1 MTTLSELHAAA
12 HARGLSHYRRL
23 SRAELEQALSD
34 GAGEVVAEPLEP
46 SAEPVR
52 LERDGP
58 LALIVLD
65 DPASRN
71 AIGSLAMDCLEAI
84 LDELERDRDIRLVA
98 VTGAGRT
105 FCSGAAIREF
115 DALADGGTVLTD
127 RGTRLFDR
135 VEDLPMPTVA
145 LVNGHAVG
153 GGAEVALACDW
164 RILAPDA
171 ELRFVHASIGL
182 VPGFGGLGRLRAAL
196 GEATALRLLATCE
209 SVGGLRAVELG
220 LAAEV
225 VPAAEQRAC
234 ARRLAQRVAESDQHA
249 VATAKKALAAGTRAA
264 EREAF
269 LACWPLRWIPPNAR
283 A

>member
-1 MTTLSELHAAA
+1 VTTLSELHAAA
-12 HARGLSHYRRL
+12 RARGLSHYRRL
-23 SRAELEQALSD
+23 SRAELEEALANGD
-34 GAGEVVAEPLEP
+34 GAVAVALEP

-71 AIGSLAMDCLEAI
+71 AIGGLAMDCLAAI
-84 LDELERDRDIRLVA
+84 LDELERAADVRLVA
-98 VTGAGRT
+98 VTGAGHT

-115 DALADGGTVLTD
+115 DALDDGGTLLTD
-127 RGTRLFDR
+127 RGTRLLDR

-153 GGAEVALACDW
+153 GGVEVALACDW
-164 RILAPDA
+164 RIIAPDA

-182 VPGFGGLGRLRAAL
+182 VPGFGGLGRLRATL

-209 SVGGLRAVELG
+209 SVGGRRAVDLG

-225 VPAAEQRAC
+225 IPAPEQRAR

-249 VATAKKALAAGTRAA
+249 VTAAKKALATGTRAA

-269 LACWPLRWIPPNAR
+269 LDCWPNRQIPPNAL